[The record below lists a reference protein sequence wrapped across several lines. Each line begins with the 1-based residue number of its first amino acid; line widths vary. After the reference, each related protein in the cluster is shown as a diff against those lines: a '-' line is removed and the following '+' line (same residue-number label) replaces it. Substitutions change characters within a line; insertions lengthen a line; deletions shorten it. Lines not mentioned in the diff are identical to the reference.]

1 MSKSL
6 KTIIRDFEKFSDTFD
21 DEMIDCKLEYAFPS
35 CILRWGEKSCELD
48 TNVYELIKDCS
59 SLSREI
65 ASRLRWIG
73 DELNRENVEFLSD
86 VSKSIRAITKI
97 VEGTPESISNLVDD
111 NIEIAVSTKDIVELS
126 TVWSKLKFCQRFLE
140 DEFRK

>member
-35 CILRWGEKSCELD
+35 CILRWDEKSCELD

-73 DELNRENVEFLSD
+73 DELNRENMEFLSD

-97 VEGTPESISNLVDD
+97 VEGTSESISNLVDD
-111 NIEIAVSTKDIVELS
+111 DVEIAVSTKDVVELS
-126 TVWSKLKFCQRFLE
+126 TVWSKLKYFQRFSADKFYE
-140 DEFRK
+140 

>member
-48 TNVYELIKDCS
+48 TSVYELIKDCS

-73 DELNRENVEFLSD
+73 DELNRENMEFLSD

-97 VEGTPESISNLVDD
+97 VEGTSESISNLVDD
-111 NIEIAVSTKDIVELS
+111 DVEIAVSTKDVVELS
-126 TVWSKLKFCQRFLE
+126 TVWSKLKYFQRFSSDKFYE
-140 DEFRK
+140 